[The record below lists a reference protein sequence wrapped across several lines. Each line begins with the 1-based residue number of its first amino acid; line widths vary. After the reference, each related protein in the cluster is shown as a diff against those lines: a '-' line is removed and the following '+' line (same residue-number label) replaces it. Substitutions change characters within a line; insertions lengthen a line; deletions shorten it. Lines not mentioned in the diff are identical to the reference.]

1 MQNLNSTFLLLS
13 IFILVFGSSC
23 NQSDIEKDM
32 VYLDKKFI
40 PVLYY
45 SNQND
50 FDQAAIAMDDYK
62 AEWKKINTTYQN
74 RYKDEYWKVSFQL
87 VDVWVEEIQHFIT
100 HKDAEN
106 ATAALHQI
114 CYQLNDVR
122 FTHHIDNWLEPV
134 WDLQMEIKLIVEVA
148 TDSILCQNHQDL
160 LYEFK
165 GDVDNQ
171 WQILQTME
179 VNTELFELDNNE
191 ISNLIY
197 QEKQFNDALNFMGN
211 SIDEK
216 ECDQISIAA
225 NRLKQSYFEYLSVF
239 GEFRSFSDAIAL
251 Q

>member
-1 MQNLNSTFLLLS
+1 MRILNSTFLLLT
-13 IFILVFGSSC
+13 IVILTF
-23 NQSDIEKDM
+23 EKDM

-45 SNQND
+45 SFQND

-62 AEWKKINTTYQN
+62 AEWKIFNATYHN
-74 RYKDEYWKVSFQL
+74 YYKDEYWKASFQL
-87 VDVWVEEIQHFIT
+87 VDVWVEEMQHFIT

-134 WDLQMEIKLIVEVA
+134 WDLQQEI
-148 TDSILCQNHQDL
+148 
-160 LYEFK
+160 K

-171 WQILQTME
+171 WQILEIME

-197 QEKQFNDALNFMGN
+197 QEKRFNDALIFMGN
-211 SIDEK
+211 SIDEE

-239 GEFRSFSDAIAL
+239 GEFRSVSDAIAL
-251 Q
+251 H